1 MMFRNIPTRP
11 EIEGHFDPRFPD
23 FRLDYPDQ
31 LRVDEFLNEFEEF
44 VRAKESGKGDTLPQ
58 FVLMRLPNDHTAGTK
73 PGFPT
78 PAAMVAENDLAVGR
92 LIEAISHS
100 PYWQDTAIMIL
111 EDDAQDGPDHV
122 DAHRSPTLVISKY
135 SPGSAAQPFVDHT
148 FHTTVST
155 IHTIEVLLG
164 LPPMNVNDAHAPIM
178 SPLFDGPGTQ
188 MPFEADFRN
197 QRNGLIYKI
206 NTSHSPGAAE
216 SARMDFSHADAADA
230 KVLNAILWRDRKGAV
245 PVPDLGC
252 HYRSP

>member
-1 MMFRNIPTRP
+1 MMFRDIPTKR

-44 VRAKESGKGDTLPQ
+44 VKAKESGKGDELPR
-58 FVLMRLPNDHTAGTK
+58 FVLMRLPNDHTAGTR

-78 PAAMVAENDLAVGR
+78 PSAMVAENDLAVGR
-92 LIEAISHS
+92 LVEAVSHS
-100 PYWQDTAIMIL
+100 LYWQDTAILIL

-135 SPGSAAQPFVDHT
+135 SPGNANQPFVDDT
-148 FHTTVST
+148 FYTTVST

-178 SPLFDGPGTQ
+178 SSLFEGAGAPST
-188 MPFEADFRN
+188 FRGRLREPAERPDL
-197 QRNGLIYKI
+197 QDEHL
-206 NTSHSPGAAE
+206 HSPGAAA
-216 SARMDFSHADAADA
+216 SARMDFSHADAAD
-230 KVLNAILWRDRKGAV
+230 RK
-245 PVPDLGC
+245 C
-252 HYRSP
+252 